1 MVPYLVVLPIFA
13 DLEVRDL
20 SRPKKPDPNA
30 GKYQPTARE
39 QAVLDKYKAQTAA
52 ENTPRIKVSQIKG
65 TAISL
70 DHPDELIGPAL
81 LTEALGTV
89 DSDFLNGLLTQLINA
104 GWRGRQADES
114 AINFLLSVVK
124 GAKPKDQF
132 EVMLAAQIAAI
143 HTATMRFTRRLA
155 NVETIEQQ
163 DSAERALNKLAR
175 TYAMQMEALKR
186 YRTGGEQK
194 VTVQH
199 VSVNEGGQAIVGN
212 VNQAAD
218 GTAAERPVT
227 TTPALTDARQQ
238 AMPII
243 ETRPAQVVPLR
254 TKKNDGG

>member
-1 MVPYLVVLPIFA
+1 M
-13 DLEVRDL
+13 

-39 QAVLDKYKAQTAA
+39 QAALAKYQAQTAA
-52 ENTPRIKVSQIKG
+52 EKTPRIKVSHDKKA

-70 DHPDELIGPAL
+70 DHPDELIGTAL

-89 DSDFLNGLLTQLINA
+89 DGDFVIGLLTQLGNA
-104 GWRGRQADES
+104 TSQDQRPNES
-114 AINFLLSVVK
+114 AINFLLSVIK

-132 EVMLAAQIAAI
+132 EAMLAAQMAAI
-143 HTATMRFTRRLA
+143 HTATMTFTRQLA

-199 VSVNEGGQAIVGN
+199 VSVNEGGQAIVGT
-212 VNQAAD
+212 VNQTA
-218 GTAAERPVT
+218 GRTAAEKPVT
-227 TTPALTDARQQ
+227 TTPALTGARQQ
-238 AMPII
+238 AMSII
-243 ETRPAQVVPLR
+243 ETPAQVVSLR

>member
-1 MVPYLVVLPIFA
+1 M
-13 DLEVRDL
+13 RDL
-20 SRPKKPDPNA
+20 SPRKKPDPEA
-30 GKYQPTARE
+30 GKYQPTERE
-39 QAVLDKYKAQTAA
+39 RAALGKYKAQAAA
-52 ENTPRIKVSQIKG
+52 EKTPRIKVSHDKKR

-70 DHPDELIGPAL
+70 DHPDELIGTAL
-81 LTEALGTV
+81 LTEAIGTV
-89 DSDFLNGLLTQLINA
+89 DGDFVIGLLTQLGNA
-104 GWRGRQADES
+104 TSQDQRPNES
-114 AINFLLSVVK
+114 AINFLLSVIK

-132 EVMLAAQIAAI
+132 EVMLAAQMAAI
-143 HTATMRFTRRLA
+143 HTATMTSTRRLA
-155 NVETIEQQ
+155 NAETIEHQ

-175 TYAMQMEALKR
+175 TFAMQMEALKR

-212 VNQAAD
+212 VNQAA
-218 GTAAERPVT
+218 GGAAAEKPVT

-243 ETRPAQVVPLR
+243 ETTPAQVVALR

>member
-1 MVPYLVVLPIFA
+1 
-13 DLEVRDL
+13 
-20 SRPKKPDPNA
+20 
-30 GKYQPTARE
+30 
-39 QAVLDKYKAQTAA
+39 A
-52 ENTPRIKVSQIKG
+52 ENTPRIKVSQKKG

-70 DHPDELIGPAL
+70 DHPDEVIGPVL
-81 LTEALGTV
+81 LAEALGTV
-89 DSDFLNGLLTQLINA
+89 DGYFVNGLLAQLGNA
-104 GWRGRQADES
+104 TSQDQRPDES
-114 AINFLLSVVK
+114 AINFLLSVIK

-132 EVMLAAQIAAI
+132 EAMLAAQMAVV

-155 NVETIEQQ
+155 NVETIEEQ
-163 DSAERALNKLAR
+163 DSAERALNKLVR

-212 VNQAAD
+212 VNQAAR
-218 GTAAERPVT
+218 GTAAEKPVT
-227 TTPALTDARQQ
+227 ALTDARQQ

-243 ETRPAQVVPLR
+243 ETTPAQVVPLR

>member
-1 MVPYLVVLPIFA
+1 M
-13 DLEVRDL
+13 RDL
-20 SRPKKPDPNA
+20 SPPKKPDPDA
-30 GKYQPTARE
+30 GKYQPTTRE
-39 QAVLDKYKAQTAA
+39 QAVLGKYKAQTAA
-52 ENTPRIKVSQIKG
+52 EKTPRIKVSHDKTG

-70 DHPDELIGPAL
+70 DHPDGLIGYAL

-89 DSDFLNGLLTQLINA
+89 DGDFVKGLLAQLVNA
-104 GWRGRQADES
+104 SSQDQRPNES
-114 AINFLLSVVK
+114 AINFLLSVIK

-132 EVMLAAQIAAI
+132 EAMLAAQMAAI
-143 HTATMRFTRRLA
+143 HTATMTFTRQLA
-155 NVETIEQQ
+155 NVETIPQQ

-175 TYAMQMEALKR
+175 TFAMQMEALKR

-212 VNQAAD
+212 VNQAAS
-218 GTAAERPVT
+218 GTAAKKPVT
-227 TTPALTDARQQ
+227 TTPALSDARQQ

-243 ETRPAQVVPLR
+243 ETTPAQVVPLR